1 MKTRICL
8 LLGLLLLI
16 CSQANSKDVNTTNV
30 QTREG
35 AFEVF
40 TSPDLY
46 ELTMKWAAE
55 YTNLNPNLKIS
66 VTKSSDNEI
75 SAILEKGSGIGIVAD
90 KSSALFRSQSRWNMV
105 VGHDIIVPIMN
116 AANPLRDQII
126 RNGITSAGLTRIF
139 ENPGKQTWGMLTG
152 NTQNIADLP
161 IHYYSTDDA
170 ALKSGVGKFLN
181 ISQPDNYG
189 VKTATTREMIAAIQK
204 DPGGLGFCKLIQITD
219 PNSQSI
225 TENIQLIPI
234 DKNGNGK
241 IDYMENIYENMQ
253 AFARGVWI
261 GKYPKALSGNIY
273 TVSSAKPKN
282 DAELAFLKWI
292 ISDGQQYL
300 NTSGFSN
307 LVLNERNSQLDKIN
321 EPDTY
326 ATIQADEPYTTGK
339 IILLVLFA
347 LGLAGLFLD
356 AVVRR
361 YSGKKKSVVA
371 NVDHNALPRFDENSI
386 TIPKGLYFDKT
397 HTWAFMKKDGEVKI
411 GIDDFLPHITGNITR
426 IEMKNSGEKIK
437 KGDRLLTIIRNG
449 KQLSI
454 YSPVS
459 GTITSHNQSLVTNA
473 KLINTSPYADGWIY
487 TIEPTNWLLEI
498 QFLSMAEKYK
508 TWLTGEF
515 TRLKDFLATVINT
528 DTPEYALVT
537 LQDGGALRDALLA
550 DLDPEVW
557 DDFQTRF
564 IDVVQ

>member
-16 CSQANSKDVNTTNV
+16 CSQANSKDVNTANV

-40 TSPDLY
+40 TSPELY

-126 RNGITSAGLTRIF
+126 RNGITSAGLARIF

-161 IHYYSTDDA
+161 IHYYATDDA
-170 ALKSGVGKFLN
+170 SLKLGVGKFLN
-181 ISQPDNYG
+181 VSQPDNYG
-189 VKTATTREMIAAIQK
+189 VKTATTREMISAIQK
-204 DPGGLGFCKLIQITD
+204 DPGGFGFCKLIQITD
-219 PNSQSI
+219 PNNQSI

-282 DAELAFLKWI
+282 NAELAFLKWI

-371 NVDHNALPRFDENSI
+371 NVDHNALPRFDENSLN
-386 TIPKGLYFDKT
+386 IPKGLYFDKT

-411 GIDDFLPHITGNITR
+411 GIDDFLPHVTGNITR
-426 IEMKNSGEKIK
+426 IEMRNSGEKIK

-454 YSPVS
+454 YAPVS
-459 GTITSHNQSLVTNA
+459 GTITGYNESLVTNA
-473 KLINTSPYADGWIY
+473 KLINTSPYTDGWIY

-564 IDVVQ
+564 IDVAK